1 MRVSGVPSQ
10 RPDRLWPLLLA
21 SLALHAAAVWV
32 AALRRPPPLD
42 LEQKAIV
49 ARLVRLGEKRPE
61 KWLPRKDAPPPP
73 EAAPAVAVAPPS
85 EAKAAPAA
93 APAPAAPPAA
103 ARPASGKGSDTLSR
117 TLARL
122 GKEQAAIRERWGDPS
137 GSPEGDATEAGEGDV
152 YLGLV
157 TRALQG
163 NYRLPATISEQER
176 LHLRAT
182 LVLTIEADGRI
193 SAFRFE
199 RRSGNPAFDQ
209 ALERAVRQ
217 TRLPPPPAELRQR
230 YRTTGLG
237 VHFRV

>member
-1 MRVSGVPSQ
+1 MRAAGLPSQ

-49 ARLVRLGEKRPE
+49 AKLVRLGEKRPE

-73 EAAPAVAVAPPS
+73 PAAPAVAVAPPS
-85 EAKAAPAA
+85 EAKPAPAPDAA
-93 APAPAAPPAA
+93 APPRAAAPPTA
-103 ARPASGKGSDTLSR
+103 GKGGDTLSR
-117 TLARL
+117 TLSRL

-199 RRSGNPAFDQ
+199 RRSGSPAFDQ